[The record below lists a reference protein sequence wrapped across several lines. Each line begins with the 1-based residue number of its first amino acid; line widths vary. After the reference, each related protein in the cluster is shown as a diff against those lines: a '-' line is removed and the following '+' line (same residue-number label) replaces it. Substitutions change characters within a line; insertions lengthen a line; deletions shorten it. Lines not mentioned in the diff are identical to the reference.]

1 MKVKTLRE
9 YLIGLP
15 EEFDDFYVK
24 MTKHEFSVDGS
35 LKRFVENIHG
45 TIARLETKEVFL
57 LDEVGSDYFDHLG
70 NRSED
75 ELDLQITPRVEDA
88 TYKDSAFNMQVPG
101 WLEDYKIKQKK
112 DI

>member
-1 MKVKTLRE
+1 MKVKTLRD

-35 LKRFVENIHG
+35 LKRSVDNIHG

-57 LDEVGSDYFDHLG
+57 LDEVGSDFFDRLG
-70 NRSED
+70 NKSED
-75 ELDLQITPRVEDA
+75 ELDLQIRPRAEGA
-88 TYKDSAFNMQVPG
+88 PNKDSVSNMQVPG
-101 WLEDYKIKQKK
+101 WLED
-112 DI
+112 

>member
-1 MKVKTLRE
+1 MKVKTLRD

-35 LKRFVENIHG
+35 LKRSVDNIHG

-57 LDEVGSDYFDHLG
+57 LDEVGSDFFDRLG

-75 ELDLQITPRVEDA
+75 ELDLQIRPRAEGA
-88 TYKDSAFNMQVPG
+88 PNKDSAFNMQVPG
-101 WLEDYKIKQKK
+101 WLED
-112 DI
+112 